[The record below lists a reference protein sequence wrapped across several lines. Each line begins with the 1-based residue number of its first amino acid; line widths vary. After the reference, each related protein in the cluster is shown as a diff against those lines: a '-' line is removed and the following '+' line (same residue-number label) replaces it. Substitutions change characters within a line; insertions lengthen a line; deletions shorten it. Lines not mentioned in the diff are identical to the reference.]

1 MNQFKIKSH
10 DLKSLVTTKFKE
22 LKASL
27 KIQQQHI
34 ESVLKKN
41 LQHIENQFQKI
52 KDVPPR
58 LFEDADKW
66 LKHAKVQLDNFTQY
80 SHNPNYI
87 AFDMLE
93 SKIKSRSD
101 YDII

>member
-1 MNQFKIKSH
+1 M
-10 DLKSLVTTKFKE
+10 
-22 LKASL
+22 
-27 KIQQQHI
+27 
-34 ESVLKKN
+34 
-41 LQHIENQFQKI
+41 
-52 KDVPPR
+52 PPR